1 MRLLMEKNSNT
12 WIGLTL
18 LGICLAIGII
28 VSSLL
33 VARTVEK
40 VKIQNQRIQIKGFA
54 EQKITSDLAVWQSR
68 ITTRSQDLVTAYN
81 KLKQDLQKVLTYL
94 GQKGID
100 RNEIEVSSVSTIIQY
115 QLTAEGV
122 ATNIIDGYVLD
133 QNISI
138 TSPNVPEISEIANES
153 TSLIEEGIEFASYNP
168 QYYYTKLDDLK
179 IQLLGEATK
188 NARMRA
194 EELAKNSGS
203 EVGTLKYASQGV
215 FQITPVNSTDVS
227 DYGIYDT
234 STVDKSIKA
243 VVTIEYS
250 IK

>member
-1 MRLLMEKNSNT
+1 MDKNSHT

-28 VSSLL
+28 VSALL

-68 ITTRSQDLVTAYN
+68 ITTRSPDLVTAYN
-81 KLKQDLQKVLTYL
+81 KLKQDLQKVLSYL

-100 RNEIEVSSVSTIIQY
+100 RKDIEVSSVSTTIQY

-138 TSPNVPEISEIANES
+138 TSPDVSQISEIANES
-153 TSLIEEGIEFASYNP
+153 TSLIEEGVEFASYTP

-188 NARMRA
+188 NAKMRA

-234 STVDKSIKA
+234 STIDKSIKA

>member
-1 MRLLMEKNSNT
+1 MTEERKEGTNS
-12 WIGLTL
+12 WIGLML
-18 LGICLAIGII
+18 LGASLAIGLII
-28 VSSLL
+28 STFVI
-33 VARTVEK
+33 ARTVERI
-40 VKIQNQRIQIKGFA
+40 KIQNQRIQIKGFA
-54 EQKITSDLAVWQSR
+54 EQKIASDLAVWQSR

-81 KLKQDLQKVLTYL
+81 KLKQDSQKVLAYL
-94 GQKGID
+94 EQKGID
-100 RNEIEVSSVSTIIQY
+100 RKDMEVSSVSTIIQY
-115 QLTAEGV
+115 QLTPDGI

-138 TSPNVPEISEIANES
+138 TSPSVSQISKLANES
-153 TSLIEEGIEFASYNP
+153 TSLIEEGIEFASYTP

-194 EELAKNSGS
+194 EALAKNSGS

-215 FQITPVNSTDVS
+215 FQITPVHSTDVS

-234 STVDKSIKA
+234 STIDKSIKA
-243 VVTIEYS
+243 VVTVEYS
-250 IK
+250 IE

>member
-1 MRLLMEKNSNT
+1 MIEERKEGNNS
-12 WIGLTL
+12 WIGLMV
-18 LGICLAIGII
+18 LGVSLAIGII
-28 VSSLL
+28 ISTL
-33 VARTVEK
+33 VIAKTVEK

-68 ITTRSQDLVTAYN
+68 ITTRSQDLVRAYN

-94 GQKGID
+94 EQKGID
-100 RNEIEVSSVSTIIQY
+100 KKDIEVSSVSTTIQY
-115 QLTAEGV
+115 QLTAQGV
-122 ATNIIDGYVLD
+122 STNVIDGYVLD

-138 TSPNVPEISEIANES
+138 TSPNVTEISELANES
-153 TSLIEEGIEFASYNP
+153 TSLIEEGIEFASYTP

-188 NARMRA
+188 NARLRA

-215 FQITPVNSTDVS
+215 FQITPVHSTDVS

-234 STVDKSIKA
+234 TTIDKSIKA